1 MGVLAVLGCL
11 WTVEELE
18 DDMQY
23 AGIQF
28 FSFFCTHTQK
38 NIFVGAPLS
47 LAVKWG
53 RL

>member
-1 MGVLAVLGCL
+1 MDVLVVLRCL

-18 DDMQY
+18 DDMLH

-28 FSFFCTHTQK
+28 FSFFCTQK
-38 NIFVGAPLS
+38 INLFVGAPLS
-47 LAVKWG
+47 LAGNWG